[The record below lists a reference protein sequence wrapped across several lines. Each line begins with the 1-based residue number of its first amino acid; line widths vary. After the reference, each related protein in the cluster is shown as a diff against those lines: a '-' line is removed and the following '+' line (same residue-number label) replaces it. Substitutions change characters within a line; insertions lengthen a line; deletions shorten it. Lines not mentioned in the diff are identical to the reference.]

1 MKKCKKYPCMK
12 RMIPIAIVFM
22 TIFSAFSIIS
32 LVDSAKAWIPIPPPD
47 PGDGNGPVVSN
58 IPDQTIDTDESF
70 ANINL
75 DNYVDDPDNNPDQID
90 WILSGASDL
99 TVNID
104 SNRVATVT
112 FPSGWSGSDTIT
124 FIAWDPDRHF
134 DSDPATF
141 TVVNNDPVAS
151 NDLASVQANSANNQ
165 INILSNDNDPDG
177 DGISI
182 MSVENPSHGSTSD
195 DGTYAYYTP
204 NPGYFG
210 LDSFTYTISDGHG
223 GSDSA
228 TVSISIASNPLTFP
242 DSHPFGEEFEFTS
255 DPDVASAGSS
265 ISVCSL
271 TPSCFIVGYGVD
283 MGDMGD
289 DGWAGVRVGLVTDS
303 GIEYGPEYAIPSY
316 DFSGLDIVK
325 VAALDNNH
333 FILTYP
339 SNQIITWGLTARRGT
354 VSGNTISFS
363 SKANVE
369 AGFGTN
375 TGYTIDVL
383 SSSRFIVAFYE
394 ENPSRGS
401 NMEIH
406 IGNIAGN
413 TITFDPDD
421 EIDLDDI
428 VGHTLDYHAPVKVAG
443 LDDKHFV
450 ISYSYISGDHTYA
463 AARIFEIYAPIPCD
477 PRCVQDPRCECYRDE
492 FGSIMG
498 SEYTFAGLGAY
509 NAYISSVCALD
520 SSHFVVRYK
529 EGQNYYTAPG
539 KTIVGTVSDTDISF
553 GSPKG
558 NNFPSIVKSLDSTHF
573 VAAGGGTS
581 GGTVKQGTI
590 SGNSINPIVS
600 YTFRDEDTKYVDV
613 SRLDSEHFV
622 VAFKDVT
629 SYGFQNYPRGPGKAM
644 ILPASVFDNNGPDAV
659 DDSVSTVPHECLWRL
674 MSYLEDDA
682 HPDFEPYRE
691 VFGLAEGGPYV
702 GFNLIDNDEGDNIE
716 ITKINGIPY
725 GDSCYG
731 ETDHGRFTVK
741 GLYWDAPEYDVF
753 YQPDGPQS
761 GGYHGVDSFTYTI
774 EDQYGNSDTA
784 TVTINVETIGQ
795 SPAVNSI
802 SDQIIIEG
810 QDFNPINLWSYGSD
824 PDNNNNELKWYYGL
838 SDPISVPLDIQ
849 SDGTAIMGTSF
860 GIGSIDIYFQVMDKY
875 GNSDGDWVTFTIEGN
890 IEPPNKPSIEGGIMV
905 CYTGIE
911 YTFNSVL
918 TNPGSNTKY
927 YFHWDDGVEIPD
939 TDDWISIS
947 GPGPLTLSEIHK
959 WDNAGVY
966 DIKVYVVTEDPI
978 THLPINLKSLP
989 LPVQVLH
996 KSENPEDG

>member
-124 FIAWDPDRHF
+124 FIARDPDKNF
-134 DSDPATF
+134 GSDPATF
-141 TVVNNDPVAS
+141 TVTNNDPVAS
-151 NDLASVQANSANNQ
+151 NDLAKVQTNSANNQ

-195 DGTYAYYTP
+195 DGTSAYYTP

-255 DPDVASAGSS
+255 DTDVASAGSS

-289 DGWAGVRVGLVTDS
+289 DGWAGVRVGIVTDS

-339 SNQIITWGLTARRGT
+339 SNKIITWGLTAVRGT

-363 SKANVE
+363 SHGERADVE

-383 SSSRFIVAFYE
+383 SSSRFVVAFYE

-401 NMEIH
+401 NMEVH
-406 IGNIAGN
+406 IGNIAGD
-413 TITFDPDD
+413 TITFDPD
-421 EIDLDDI
+421 EIDLDDLLDD
-428 VGHTLDYHAPVKVAG
+428 TLDYHAPVQVAG
-443 LDDKHFV
+443 LDNKHFV

-463 AARIFEIYAPIPCD
+463 AARIFEIYTPIPCD
-477 PRCVQDPRCECYRDE
+477 PLCVQDPKCECYIDE
-492 FGSIMG
+492 AGSIMG
-498 SEYTFAGLGAY
+498 SEYTFAGLGAD
-509 NAYISSVCALD
+509 NAYISSIYALD

-529 EGQNYYTAPG
+529 EGQSSYTAPG

-553 GSPKG
+553 GSPSG
-558 NNFPSIVKSLDSTHF
+558 NKFPGIVKSLDSTHF

-590 SGNSINPIVS
+590 SGNSINPS
-600 YTFRDEDTKYVDV
+600 DLYTFRDEDTKYVDV

-644 ILPASVFDNNGPDAV
+644 ILPASVFDNNNPPTAV
-659 DDSVSTVPHECLWRL
+659 
-674 MSYLEDDA
+674 
-682 HPDFEPYRE
+682 
-691 VFGLAEGGPYV
+691 
-702 GFNLIDNDEGDNIE
+702 I
-716 ITKINGIPY
+716 
-725 GDSCYG
+725 
-731 ETDHGRFTVK
+731 
-741 GLYWDAPEYDVF
+741 
-753 YQPDGPQS
+753 
-761 GGYHGVDSFTYTI
+761 
-774 EDQYGNSDTA
+774 
-784 TVTINVETIGQ
+784 
-795 SPAVNSI
+795 NSI
-802 SDQIIIEG
+802 SPNPAEEG
-810 QDFNPINLWSYGSD
+810 KSITFEGTGSD
-824 PDNNNNELKWYYGL
+824 SDGSIVAYEWSSSIDDVFSAEEDPSYSSLSAGTHTISFRVKDDDDEWSSADPETLTIIVGNIPPTAVINSISPNPAEEGKSITFEGTGSDSDGNVVAYEWSSSIDGAFSSEEDPSYSGL
-838 SDPISVPLDIQ
+838 SVETHTISFKVQDDDGEWSDPVTEIVTVNPVTVPP
-849 SDGTAIMGTSF
+849 G
-860 GIGSIDIYFQVMDKY
+860 
-875 GNSDGDWVTFTIEGN
+875 
-890 IEPPNKPSIEGGIMV
+890 KPSIVGDIKS
-905 CYTGIE
+905 CYTVIG
-911 YTFNSVL
+911 YTFESEINSAGV
-918 TNPGSNTKY
+918 NAKY
-927 YFHWDDGVEIPD
+927 YFYWDDGTEIPD
-939 TDDWISIS
+939 DPNDDSPHWKDVT
-947 GPGPLTLSEIHK
+947 GLTLQSDEYS
-959 WDNAGVY
+959 WSNSGVY
-966 DIKVYVVTEDPI
+966 DVKVGIYDPDSSNPKTEW
-978 THLPINLKSLP
+978 SLP